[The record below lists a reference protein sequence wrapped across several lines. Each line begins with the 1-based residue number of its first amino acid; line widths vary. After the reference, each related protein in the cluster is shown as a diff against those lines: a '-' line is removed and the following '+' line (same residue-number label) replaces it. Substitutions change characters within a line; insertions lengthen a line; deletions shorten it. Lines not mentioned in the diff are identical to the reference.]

1 MGLLEGKV
9 AVVTGA
15 GSGMGKA
22 SVRVFVRE
30 GARVVAADI
39 SGAEKDTAA
48 EVGGS
53 VLPVHCDVRQE
64 ADVEAMMR
72 AATREFGR
80 LDAVLNVAGIA
91 DAARVA
97 DVTLEQYEKTMD
109 VDLRGVLLGMKHGIR
124 AMREAGS
131 GGAII
136 NWSSI
141 GGLNASPFTGVY
153 SAAKAGV
160 IALTKVAAVEYGRR
174 GIRVNA
180 LCPGFIHTEIMGAG
194 GDAVN
199 PGITQKAALRRGGQP
214 HEVAEV
220 AAFLASDRAS
230 FVTGAIIPVDGGWSA
245 QLA

>member
-1 MGLLEGKV
+1 MAGLLDGKV

-15 GSGMGKA
+15 GSGMGKS
-22 SVRVFVRE
+22 SVNVLVRE

-48 EVGGS
+48 EVGEG
-53 VLPVHCDVRQE
+53 VLPVHCDVTSE
-64 ADVEAMMR
+64 ADVEEMMR
-72 AATREFGR
+72 AAVDEFGR

-91 DAARVA
+91 EGVMLA
-97 DVTLEQYEKTMD
+97 DVTMEHYDRTMD

-124 AMREAGS
+124 TMLEARS
-131 GGAII
+131 GGAIV

-141 GGLNASPFTGVY
+141 GGLNASPATSVY

-160 IALTKVAAVEYGRR
+160 IAVTKAAAVEYGRK

-180 LCPGFIHTEIMGAG
+180 ICPGYIKTEIMGA
-194 GDAVN
+194 ALEQF
-199 PGITQKAALRRGGQP
+199 PGAADNTPLRRLGEA

-220 AAFLASDRAS
+220 AAFLLSERAS
-230 FVTGAIIPVDGGWSA
+230 FVNGAVIPVDGGRSV
-245 QLA
+245 LIP